1 VAPRPASTSGSP
13 AGSRLLRLHRPKPHA
28 TQARRSSHHRVSLLP
43 RACVGPACAVRRWH
57 AVRAPL
63 WPGPPC
69 VPSLAS
75 RLSVRAPTRCSPPI
89 KGRPR
94 GRTREYQAL
103 PRRHCC
109 PSSSSLLHWLL
120 EPTDH
125 LGLLHRIH
133 SSSRTCLLICVAP
146 QFAEIWAMVAAQ
158 PRPHRQ
164 SSAEYICPDR
174 ALKSSLGEP

>member
-1 VAPRPASTSGSP
+1 VGRRRLNETSLGDVTSRRRAPVPERVEPAHRVAPRPASTSGSP

-94 GRTREYQAL
+94 GRTREYRAP

-109 PSSSSLLHWLL
+109 PSSSSLLH
-120 EPTDH
+120 
-125 LGLLHRIH
+125 
-133 SSSRTCLLICVAP
+133 
-146 QFAEIWAMVAAQ
+146 
-158 PRPHRQ
+158 
-164 SSAEYICPDR
+164 
-174 ALKSSLGEP
+174 